1 MPGVVA
7 VTSWT
12 WFGGVFEE
20 EKGVTFP
27 NFAVEPDDDRARSGP
42 TTRSHPQAL
51 DDVRAPPRRRDRR
64 RRHAREVRLEGR
76 RQRHAE
82 EHRLPGRPHLPDRRR
97 DPERAR
103 AALLVPA
110 RVPGAG
116 GARRRAARFDFA
128 RHDLGARRR
137 SGARRPAHARD
148 RRDVPQ
154 QRGARPPAR
163 PRRATSRTSSARS
176 RGFVS
181 LIILIVTGAGRGVHR
196 VHRREHREH
205 GRARAACARSRS

>member
-20 EKGVTFP
+20 EEGVTFP
-27 NFAVEPDDDRARSGP
+27 NFAVEPDAIGEIWPDCEHRSAEQLEEFK
-42 TTRSHPQAL
+42 RHRDA
-51 DDVRAPPRRRDRR
+51 RDRR
-64 RRHAREVRLEGR
+64 RRARSTKYGWKVGDHVTLKGTVFPVD
-76 RQRHAE
+76 
-82 EHRLPGRPHLPDRRR
+82 LDVPDRRR

-110 RVPGAG
+110 RVPRAGA
-116 GARRRAARFDFA
+116 ARRRAATFDFA

-137 SGARRPAHARD
+137 SRARRAADARD

-154 QRGARPPAR
+154 QRGRRPPPR

-176 RGFVS
+176 RASCS
-181 LIILIVTGAGRGVHR
+181 LILLVTGAGRAVHR

-205 GRARAACARSRS
+205 GRARAHAARSRC